1 VEDGFKLGRLTFDEA
16 EQCLVNMLS
25 SDRVYKRE
33 LDQNSNIGWLRAH
46 AIGSLIDA
54 VQVTFE
60 ENEDSIL
67 DGSFSDALI
76 DVCSS
81 ASAIKAAKAL
91 VVERVFEWD
100 RTIAAEIAGSE
111 MITFIL
117 ERCMS
122 AIYDPRP
129 KMNSLILKLIPGYD
143 ESESLVKKIH
153 SVTDFVSGMTDTY
166 LKTTYLKFS
175 GHLI

>member
-1 VEDGFKLGRLTFDEA
+1 
-16 EQCLVNMLS
+16 
-25 SDRVYKRE
+25 
-33 LDQNSNIGWLRAH
+33 
-46 AIGSLIDA
+46 
-54 VQVTFE
+54 
-60 ENEDSIL
+60 
-67 DGSFSDALI
+67 
-76 DVCSS
+76 
-81 ASAIKAAKAL
+81 
-91 VVERVFEWD
+91 
-100 RTIAAEIAGSE
+100 
-111 MITFIL
+111 
-117 ERCMS
+117 MS